1 MNTHTVLA
9 IILTVFTLKVECLV
23 DPFTGALIATGA
35 GLYFGYNKV
44 KCSYYECCND
54 HYIHYDLTRLDD
66 ALEKNLYGQ
75 HIAHDVVVSALRA
88 HVKSGHSP
96 KALAMSFHGTPGT
109 GKNFVTQNIVNNFYK
124 EGAKSKYFH
133 FFSGRLSFPLQNMVA
148 MYQDELKDSII
159 NSLVECPQSLFVF
172 DEVDMMS
179 PGILNVLVP
188 FMEYS
193 TAQIFHRGNRVNV
206 ETNKAIFIFL
216 SNTGSQEIVETLHH
230 LWQSGK
236 KREETSLSDFEEL
249 ISKGAFNEKGGFH
262 KSDTITT
269 SLIDHYVPFLPLE
282 SEHVE
287 KCIEAAFRKR
297 GRNPSAQQIQDVMS
311 HVTFSPPLEI
321 FAKSGCKRIEQKVA
335 SNIYRRSSK

>member
-9 IILTVFTLKVECLV
+9 IILTVFTLKVEFLV

-35 GLYFGYNKV
+35 GLYFGDNKV
-44 KCSYYECCND
+44 KCSDYECCND
-54 HYIHYDLTRLDD
+54 HYIDYDLTRLDD

-75 HIAHDVVVSALRA
+75 HIAYDVVVSALRA

-96 KALAMSFHGTPGT
+96 KALTMSFHGTPGT
-109 GKNFVTQNIVNNFYK
+109 GKNFVTQNIVKNFYK
-124 EGAKSKYFH
+124 EGAKSKYFY
-133 FFSGRLSFPLQNMVA
+133 FFSGRLSFLLQNMVA
-148 MYQDELKDSII
+148 MYQDSII
-159 NSLVECPQSLFVF
+159 NSLVECPQSIFVF

-193 TAQIFHRGNRVNV
+193 TVQIFHRGKRVNV

-216 SNTGSQEIVETLHH
+216 SNTGIQEIVETLHH

-236 KREETSLSDFEEL
+236 KREEMSLSDFEEL
-249 ISKGAFNEKGGFH
+249 VSNGAFNEKGSFY

-287 KCIEAAFRKR
+287 KCIEAAFRER
-297 GRNPSAQQIQDVMS
+297 GRSPSAQQIQDVMS
-311 HVTFSPPLEI
+311 HVTFIPPLEI